1 MMTGYLRQLGVYGYD
16 PVEPVIIAALVSG
29 DPLLLVG
36 KAGTG
41 KTFLLNSLSEALR
54 LELRLQRKPHRLR
67 RSGRVSLARGTWQRH
82 PLHRNPGYRVEG
94 RVGPD

>member
-1 MMTGYLRQLGVYGYD
+1 MKTGYLRQLGVYGYD
-16 PVEPVIIAALVSG
+16 PVEPVVLAALVSG

-54 LELRLQRKPHRLR
+54 LEHRHYK
-67 RSGRVSLARGTWQRH
+67 QCFE
-82 PLHRNPGYRVEG
+82 PLHLPQWHNQLQDLHLHNVRYNQLS
-94 RVGPD
+94 